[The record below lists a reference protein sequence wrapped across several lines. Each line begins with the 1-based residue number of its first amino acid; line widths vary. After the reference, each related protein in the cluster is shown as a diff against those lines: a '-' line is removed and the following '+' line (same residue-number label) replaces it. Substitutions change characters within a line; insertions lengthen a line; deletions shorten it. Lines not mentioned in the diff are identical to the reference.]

1 MSNSPAHQAADPVPE
16 FDEENGCY
24 ERTFDTDEQIVTDL
38 VMTLASISDEEPESM
53 PPLQESIDTTILER
67 LLSHDNADSDARL
80 SFTYYDFR
88 VTVWNDGDTSI
99 HPLSN

>member
-1 MSNSPAHQAADPVPE
+1 MSNSPAQQAAELNPE

-24 ERTFDTDEQIVTDL
+24 ERSFDSPEQIVTDL
-38 VMTLASISDEEPESM
+38 VMTLAAISNEDPETM
-53 PPLQESIDTTILER
+53 PPLQDSIDTTILQR
-67 LLSHDNADSDARL
+67 LLAHDNDDSDARI

>member
-1 MSNSPAHQAADPVPE
+1 MSNSPAHQAAESSPE

-24 ERTFDTDEQIVTDL
+24 ERSFDSPEQIVTDL
-38 VMTLASISDEEPESM
+38 VMTLATITDEEPESM
-53 PPLQESIDTTILER
+53 PPLQESIDTTILQR
-67 LLSHDNADSDARL
+67 LLAHDNADSDARI

>member
-1 MSNSPAHQAADPVPE
+1 MSNSPASQTADPAPE

-24 ERTFDTDEQIVTDL
+24 ERTFNTDDQIVTDL
-38 VMTLASISDEEPESM
+38 VMTLANISGDDPESM
-53 PPLQESIDTTILER
+53 PPLQESIDTAILER
-67 LLSHDNADSDARL
+67 LLAHDNADSDARL

>member
-1 MSNSPAHQAADPVPE
+1 MSNSPASQAADLTPE

-24 ERTFDTDEQIVTDL
+24 ERSFSTDDQIVTDL
-38 VMTLASISDEEPESM
+38 VMTLASITDEAPEAM
-53 PPLQESIDTTILER
+53 PPLQESIDTTILQR
-67 LLSHDNADSDARL
+67 LLEHDNPDSDARL

-99 HPLSN
+99 YPLSN